1 MLIGQS
7 IKKYRENKNV
17 TQSEL
22 AQWLGVSRQAIS
34 MWEAE
39 KRELKVNTLRKIAK
53 VFGVSVDQILKTS
66 SNNEPNKEDEMQQ
79 PLKPK
84 GSTNEV
90 QFEISAPDA
99 KRVALTGDFKK
110 WSTSGIPM
118 RKMKNGVWKVGIDL
132 QPGRYEYKFIVDNEW
147 RHDPKN
153 SKTSRNALGTL
164 NSVIEIGA

>member
-7 IKKYRENKNV
+7 IKRFRETKKV

-22 AQWLGVSRQAIS
+22 AQWLGVSRQAVS

-53 VFGVSVDQILKTS
+53 VFGVSVDDILTTTFS
-66 SNNEPNKEDEMQQ
+66 QESNKEDEMAR
-79 PLKPK
+79 PTKTKSPSNK
-84 GSTNEV
+84 V
-90 QFEISAPDA
+90 QFEITAPEA

-118 RKMKNGVWKVGIDL
+118 RRNKDGVWKIGVAL

-147 RHDPKN
+147 KHDPRN
-153 SKTSRNALGTL
+153 NNTTRNALGSF
-164 NSVIEIGA
+164 NSIIEIGA